1 MLQDRR
7 ETGLLR
13 LLDLAGGLVGFLLL
27 IKEVHGCFDSIVEL
41 GTLSLQVPEL
51 VKQPPLDLCGVDI
64 LDGDETFPVH
74 VILGKSR
81 EKIVY

>member
-27 IKEVHGCFDSIVEL
+27 IEEVHGCFDSIVEL
-41 GTLSLQVPEL
+41 GTLPLQVPEL